1 MSNTCVFAQI
11 KVLSV
16 PVCTGNDFIYAF
28 MCHSSVLCC
37 VDMFQIF
44 YIMYVKMYPPSVLP
58 AWAERRRGGDNVL
71 LITHNCV
78 CVCVCPSI
86 LQIHVYILRVT
97 ANWRKKI
104 HPIRSSI
111 IAFFCLFVCFQA
123 KFCWTLS
130 PVNTKFCHLAHSA
143 IQKQEKK
150 TLV

>member
-44 YIMYVKMYPPSVLP
+44 YIMYVKMYPPSLLP

-111 IAFFCLFVCFQA
+111 IAFFCLFVFKLNFA
-123 KFCWTLS
+123 GRFPLW
-130 PVNTKFCHLAHSA
+130 
-143 IQKQEKK
+143 IQSSVIWLILLFRSKK
-150 TLV
+150 KITLV